1 LAKSKTTVHK
11 FYIVDLIRKKPKSDY
26 IEIPAYRVD
35 VEIAV
40 TTTGLTSAPDVP
52 ESLFKRLEKEART
65 ELERYETV
73 ISKEAE
79 VLDKKIVALMA
90 TPTKENLAEA
100 QALAQGVNQ
109 SIKNALDSAEGATQK
124 VVEARLKKEAQGD
137 KNLREARVR
146 TAIKWTV
153 GAISIAGNVAK
164 LVATFGAD
172 VTSYLAIAKTLY
184 ELGSD
189 VAQQIKNEAK
199 LAKDLTDGIQAFI
212 TLRGTAMQQA
222 AERQKITDLS
232 GIDFKKPKEAI
243 AKVFAKIKAAGNEV
257 TQGKDKKAIAQDFLD
272 FAVKAVKSKLKDAE
286 DARKAYREHT
296 TKTRHNTD
304 SLSLKAGELQK
315 AMKGAKTL
323 KEGVEIGARCMEVKK
338 SVSDMAAKL
347 EKREKFLDEMQQ
359 LMKGNGLEIDD
370 RTTLQKLAE
379 IDKLTLATEGGTVL
393 STVNTIRSAI
403 TEIVKAAA

>member
-1 LAKSKTTVHK
+1 MAKTKTTVHK

-26 IEIPAYRVD
+26 IEIPTYRVD

-40 TTTGLTSAPDVP
+40 TTEGLTSAPDVP

-79 VLDKKIVALMA
+79 TLDKKIVALMA
-90 TPTKENLAEA
+90 MPTKDNVKEAES
-100 QALAQGVNQ
+100 LTQGVNQ
-109 SIKNALDSAEGATQK
+109 SIKNALAAAEGAAQK

-146 TAIKWTV
+146 TGIKWTV

-172 VTSYLAIAKTLY
+172 VTAYLSIAKTLY
-184 ELGSD
+184 DLGSD

-199 LAKDLTDGIQAFI
+199 LNKDLSDAIQAYI
-212 TLRGTAMQQA
+212 TLRGTSIQQA
-222 AERQKITDLS
+222 AERQNITDTS

-243 AKVFAKIKAAGNEV
+243 TKVLGKIKAAGEEV
-257 TQGKDKKAIAQDFLD
+257 TKGKDKKSIAQDFLD

-315 AMKGAKTL
+315 AMKAAKTL
-323 KEGVEIGARCMEVKK
+323 KEGVEIGAKCMSVKK
-338 SVSDMAAKL
+338 QVSDMATKL
-347 EKREKFLDEMQQ
+347 EKREKYLDEMQD
-359 LMKGNGLEIDD
+359 LMKGNGLEVDD
-370 RTTLQKLAE
+370 RTTLQKLAD
-379 IDKLTLATEGGTVL
+379 IDKLTLATEGATVL
-393 STVNTIRSAI
+393 STINTIRSTI
-403 TEIVKAAA
+403 TEIVKAVA